1 MVRKILKILG
11 ILVALVL
18 VAFITIYAI
27 YNEKLPEGRPGTDA
41 DALAQKMLSTL
52 NYDKFKQTRFLEW
65 SFQGGAH
72 QYKWDKEKRNVAVSW
87 GEYLVNLDLI
97 APESSLAFKNGERLM
112 DIESESIIEKAV
124 DYFNNDSFWL
134 VAPYKVFD
142 SGVTRSIVP
151 LPDGTYGL
159 LVTYTK
165 GGSTPG
171 DSYLWMLQ
179 PSGFPKSFKMW
190 VNIIPIGGLEATWD
204 DWAVMESGV
213 FLPKSH
219 EMGPINL
226 IMGDIQGYNRKR

>member
-11 ILVALVL
+11 ILVVVVL
-18 VAFITIYAI
+18 VAFITIYAV
-27 YNEKLPEGRPGTDA
+27 YNEKLPEGRPGSDA

-65 SFQGGAH
+65 SFQGGEH
-72 QYKWDKEKRNVAVSW
+72 QYKWDKEKRNVAISW
-87 GEYLVNLDLI
+87 DDFLVNLDLI
-97 APESSLAFKNGERLM
+97 APESSLVFKNGERLL
-112 DIESESIIEKAV
+112 DIASEAIIEKAV

-151 LPDGTYGL
+151 LPDGTDGL
-159 LVTYTK
+159 LVTYTT

-179 PSGFPKSFKMW
+179 PNGFPKSFKMW
-190 VNIIPIGGLEATWD
+190 VNIIPIGGIEATWD
-204 DWAVMESGV
+204 DWAEMESGV

-219 EMGPINL
+219 EMGPMKL
-226 IMGDIQGYNRKR
+226 LMGDIQGYNSKR

>member
-1 MVRKILKILG
+1 MIRKILKILG
-11 ILVALVL
+11 ILVVVVL
-18 VAFITIYAI
+18 VAFITIYAV
-27 YNEKLPEGRPGTDA
+27 YNEKLPEGRPGSDA

-65 SFQGGAH
+65 SFQGGEH

-87 GEYLVNLDLI
+87 DEFLVNLDLI
-97 APESSLAFKNGERLM
+97 TPESSLVFKNGERLM
-112 DIESESIIEKAV
+112 DLESEALIEKAV

-151 LPDGTYGL
+151 LPDGTDGL
-159 LVTYTK
+159 LVTYTT

-171 DSYLWMLQ
+171 DSYLWILQ
-179 PSGFPKSFKMW
+179 PNGFPKSFKMW
-190 VNIIPIGGLEATWD
+190 VNIIPIGGIEASWD

-219 EMGPINL
+219 EMGPVKL
-226 IMGDIQGYNRKR
+226 LMGDIQGYNSKR

>member
-151 LPDGTYGL
+151 LPDGTDGL

>member
-1 MVRKILKILG
+1 MIRKILKVLG
-11 ILVALVL
+11 IIIALL
-18 VAFITIYAI
+18 LIAFITIYAV
-27 YNEKLPEGRPGTDA
+27 YNEKLPEGRPGSDA

-65 SFQGGAH
+65 SFRGGVNH
-72 QYKWDKEKRNVAVSW
+72 YKWDKEKRKVDITW
-87 GEYLVNLDLI
+87 DDYLVNLDLI
-97 APESSLAFKNGERLM
+97 APESSLVFKNGERLM

-142 SGVTRSIVP
+142 PGVTRTVVP
-151 LPDGTYGL
+151 LPDGTDGL

-179 PSGFPKSFKMW
+179 PNGFPKSFKMW
-190 VNIIPIGGLEATWD
+190 VSVIPIGGIEATWD
-204 DWAVMESGV
+204 DWAVMESGA

-219 EMGPINL
+219 EMGPVKL
-226 IMGDIQGYNRKR
+226 MMGDIRGYN

>member
-18 VAFITIYAI
+18 VTFITIYAI

-112 DIESESIIEKAV
+112 DIESEAIIEKAV

-151 LPDGTYGL
+151 LPDGTDGL

>member
-1 MVRKILKILG
+1 MIRKILKILG
-11 ILVALVL
+11 ILVVVVL
-18 VAFITIYAI
+18 VAFITIYAV
-27 YNEKLPEGRPGTDA
+27 YNEKLPEGRPGSDA

-65 SFQGGAH
+65 SFQGGEH

-87 GEYLVNLDLI
+87 DEFLVNLDLI
-97 APESSLAFKNGERLM
+97 APESSLVFKNGERLM
-112 DIESESIIEKAV
+112 DLESEALIEKAV

-151 LPDGTYGL
+151 LPDGTDGL
-159 LVTYTK
+159 LVTYTT

-171 DSYLWMLQ
+171 DSYLWILQ
-179 PSGFPKSFKMW
+179 PNGFPKSFKMW
-190 VNIIPIGGLEATWD
+190 VNIIPIGGIEASWD

-219 EMGPINL
+219 EMGPVKL
-226 IMGDIQGYNRKR
+226 LMGDIQGYNSKR

>member
-112 DIESESIIEKAV
+112 DIESEAIIEKAV

-151 LPDGTYGL
+151 LPDGTDGL